1 MSLIVAEAWGPE
13 GFGVYSIRVEPE
25 HWEFV
30 SRASGA
36 ARHVACT
43 GFVDV
48 HIHGAFGNDFMS
60 ASPEAMLDL
69 NHRLWELGYE
79 AWLPTTVTASC
90 ADVLRALDVLPS
102 LPMVRGFHLEG
113 PFISKV
119 FPGAQPPEWIVDDWP
134 LAGMAWEWRRVLDD
148 PRLRVITLAPENR
161 GALDWIARLSRR
173 GVIVSMGHTN
183 ATFDEAH
190 AAVEAGATH
199 STHTFNAMRGLHH
212 REAGMLGLA
221 LMDDRVNA
229 ELIYD
234 RLHVSTAAA
243 RLLLRTKPLASLIA
257 VSDSTKATGLSEGA
271 TLDMWGHPCVV
282 GKGDVRLQ
290 SNGALAGS
298 CITLADAFRNLL
310 NDFGPE
316 VAIAMCSRNPAR
328 ILGVGLRRMLVFDRD
343 GSMVATSMRAS

>member
-13 GFGVYSIRVEPE
+13 GFGVYSMRVEPD

-30 SRASGA
+30 SRTDGP
-36 ARHVACT
+36 ARHVAST

-48 HIHGAFGNDFMS
+48 HIHGAFGIDFMS
-60 ASPEAMLDL
+60 ASPEAMLEL

-90 ADVLRALDVLPS
+90 ADVLRALKSLPS

-119 FPGAQPPEWIVDDWP
+119 FPGAQPPEWIVDQWP
-134 LAGMAWEWRRVLDD
+134 LTGAAWEWNQVLED
-148 PRLRVITLAPENR
+148 PRLRLITLAPENR
-161 GALDWIARLSRR
+161 GALPWVEKLSRS

-183 ATFDEAH
+183 ATFQEAST
-190 AAVEAGATH
+190 AVAAGARH
-199 STHTFNAMRGLHH
+199 ATHTFNAMRGLHH
-212 REAGMLGLA
+212 REAGMLGSA
-221 LMDDRVNA
+221 LVDDRVHT

-234 RLHVSTAAA
+234 RLHVSTPAA
-243 RLLLRTKPLASLIA
+243 RLLVQTKPLATLIA
-257 VSDSTKATGLSEGA
+257 VSDSTKATGLPEGT

-310 NDFGPE
+310 ADFGPE
-316 VAIAMCSRNPAR
+316 IAIAMCSRNPAR
-328 ILGVGLRRMLVFDRD
+328 ILGVGPRRMLVFDRE
-343 GSMVATSMRAS
+343 GTLEATSMRAS